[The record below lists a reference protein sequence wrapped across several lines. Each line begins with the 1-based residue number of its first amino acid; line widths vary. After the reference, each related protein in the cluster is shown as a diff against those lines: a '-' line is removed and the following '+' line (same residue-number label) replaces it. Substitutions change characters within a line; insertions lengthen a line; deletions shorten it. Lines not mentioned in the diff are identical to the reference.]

1 MNKRYKDLVDRE
13 NDLLKKM
20 DKLDLDDDF
29 DKAIHKVYSDF
40 VDNIR
45 KLKVEYA
52 TKIGKI

>member
-29 DKAIHKVYSDF
+29 DKSVHKVYSDF

-52 TKIGKI
+52 LKIGKF